1 MKSRVLLPKILFACA
16 AGCLL
21 TACGGGD
28 DNNSDP
34 QPNPSPTANQYV
46 GRWASECV
54 TLGSVP
60 GGPERADNFELRMS
74 ASSTTLPQNI
84 SMVRSSIGGP
94 YTAQV
99 TLEAITRN
107 GSRYVPANGGED
119 FFACNVIQGIES
131 VALYYHDGADEH
143 MQEVETGELDAN
155 GNPIKV
161 KVDNAY
167 RSVTSGANSGAF
179 TFHVTSENKAGTAV
193 VRCSAQDP
201 QSGKLASTEMT
212 FTVGSN
218 SQLPTSIRVRD
229 SNSVDYNNSPRQPLY
244 TTDMNAM
251 NQLQVHVS
259 VVDETGNPT
268 PDPVN
273 GAANIIAEILPA
285 STATGGTLITSGQS
299 GQRVVVRTINGIAQI
314 TVQAG
319 TVPGALLVRFTGDAL
334 DNNVSNGVTYP
345 IFQDIAIP
353 VADEVVSKMR
363 VLGVEPAEACQ
374 NKAYAGAVRYEGGY
388 KNYDSFCTLAGGA
401 LPTGLTLAKSCSI
414 TGTPTQ
420 AGPSTFSVQVEQPVD
435 PAIAGEY
442 GLAKG
447 DATIT
452 VVEAVK
458 INATVD
464 MGEVTKSTGF
474 KKDMTG
480 ELTANTGKAPFT
492 WALGTT
498 GSTCVNAAV
507 SAAGEASG
515 TAPGTAGEKC
525 TVVVKVTDD
534 CGNEAESVLSVTAK
548 D

>member
-1 MKSRVLLPKILFACA
+1 MRHFKNTPLLKGLILSASSLVLA
-16 AGCLL
+16 
-21 TACGGGD
+21 ACGGGGGD
-28 DNNSDP
+28 
-34 QPNPSPTANQYV
+34 
-46 GRWASECV
+46 G
-54 TLGSVP
+54 GGFP
-60 GGPERADNFELRMS
+60 GGPTPADHIELRMS
-74 ASSTTLPQNI
+74 ASRTSLPQNI

-94 YTAQV
+94 FTSSV
-99 TLEAITRN
+99 TVEAIARN
-107 GSRYVPANGGED
+107 GNRYIPATGGED

-143 MQEVETGELDAN
+143 MQEVETGELDAS

-193 VRCSAQDP
+193 VRCAAQDP

-388 KNYDSFCTLAGGA
+388 KNYDPFCTLAGGA

-458 INATVD
+458 IEAAVGIKGT
-464 MGEVTKSTGF
+464 SP
-474 KKDMTG
+474 KDITG
-480 ELTANTGKAPFT
+480 EDMNAHLTDKTGKAPFKWAVAAGACTGGGT
-492 WALGTT
+492 WNIAPAIDAATGKFTAGTVQGAAT
-498 GSTCVNAAV
+498 DTCVA
-507 SAAGEASG
+507 
-515 TAPGTAGEKC
+515 
-525 TVVVKVTDD
+525 TVTVTDD
-534 CGNEAESVLSVTAK
+534 CGNDAKSEVTVTIE
-548 D
+548 